1 MKEALIEAEKA
12 FKKNEV
18 PVGCVVVMND
28 KIIGRGH
35 NLRETERNPIMHA
48 EIIALQKAA
57 ETLGGWRLTGAELYA
72 TIEPCVMCAGAA
84 QQARISKIIFGSL
97 DPKGGAAVSLFNI
110 PEDDRLNHIVEVEYG
125 ILESECSDIMK
136 KFFKKLR

>member
-1 MKEALIEAEKA
+1 MKEALIEAKKA
-12 FKKNEV
+12 FNKNEV
-18 PVGCVVVMND
+18 PIGCVVVMND

-35 NLRETERNPIMHA
+35 NLRETEKNPIMHA

-84 QQARISKIIFGSL
+84 KQARISKIIFGSL
-97 DPKGGAAVSLFNI
+97 DPKGGAVISLFNI

-125 ILESECSDIMK
+125 VLESECSDIVK